1 MYFLWFSQIIEF
13 CDSRSGIDV
22 EELIQIVEEVFPAP
36 STEPVNEETINEAAE
51 TNENKG
57 DIEERVD
64 MDQQE
69 TADGELLVTS

>member
-13 CDSRSGIDV
+13 CDSRLGIDV
-22 EELIQIVEEVFPAP
+22 EELIQTVEEVFPAT
-36 STEPVNEETINEAAE
+36 STEPGNEETINEAAD